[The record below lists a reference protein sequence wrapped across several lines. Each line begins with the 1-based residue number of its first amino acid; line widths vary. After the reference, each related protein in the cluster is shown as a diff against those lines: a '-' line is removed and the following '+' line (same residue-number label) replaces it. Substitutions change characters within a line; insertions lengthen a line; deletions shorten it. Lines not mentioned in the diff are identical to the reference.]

1 MKVKLRQWGARYL
14 MPAVFW
20 VGLAA
25 ALAALWLTGT
35 FDEAWQSLRDA
46 NIWLLIVT
54 ILVATSLPIIHA
66 LRWRVVMRSMDTY
79 LSAGEAAD
87 ITVSSSLLNYASPG
101 FVGASAKAILANRTA
116 KVPYRDSA
124 LAIGFEHSLDL
135 FLLII
140 MSTIAILILG
150 PSNFYNLVSIDNWFS
165 SLLIDAIIVG
175 VLAVIILVAIR
186 LGVLRYVRSLYDTVR
201 TLGRKVDGRKV
212 ASLTV
217 AYWGAQLA
225 VVALLF
231 LALDLPFEP
240 FNILGI
246 ATVPVLAGMLSP
258 VPGGIGV
265 REAAIVALT
274 TVTGI
279 LASTLLSLAI
289 LQRVLLIAA
298 LPLALLFVRVARWIG
313 RRR

>member
-1 MKVKLRQWGARYL
+1 MRQRASRWL
-14 MPAVFW
+14 VPAAFW
-20 VGLAA
+20 VGLAVA
-25 ALAALWLTGT
+25 IAALWLTGT
-35 FDEAWQSLRDA
+35 FDEAWQSLREA

-66 LRWRVVMRSMDTY
+66 MRWRVVMRSMDTR
-79 LSAGEAAD
+79 LAAGEAAD
-87 ITVSSSLLNYASPG
+87 ITVSSALLNYASPG

-116 KVPYRDSA
+116 NVPYRDSA

-140 MSTIAILILG
+140 MSIIAILVLG
-150 PSNFYNLVSIDNWFS
+150 PSNFSNIVSIDNWFS
-165 SLLIDAIIVG
+165 SLLIDAIIVL
-175 VLAVIILVAIR
+175 VLAVIIFVAVR
-186 LGVLRYVRSLYDTVR
+186 LGAVRYIRSLYDTVH

-212 ASLTV
+212 ALLTV

-246 ATVPVLAGMLSP
+246 ATVPVLVGMLSP
-258 VPGGIGV
+258 VPGGVGV

-279 LASTLLSLAI
+279 MASTLLSLAI

-298 LPLALLFVRVARWIG
+298 LPLALLFVRAARWIG
-313 RRR
+313 KRR

>member
-1 MKVKLRQWGARYL
+1 MRAKLRQWGGRYL
-14 MPAVFW
+14 VPAAFW
-20 VGLAA
+20 IGLVV

-54 ILVATSLPIIHA
+54 ILVGAALPIIHA
-66 LRWRVVMRSMDTY
+66 MRWRVVMRSLDAR
-79 LSAGEAAD
+79 LSMGEAAD

-116 KVPYRDSA
+116 EVPYRDSA

-140 MSTIAILILG
+140 MSIIAILILG
-150 PSNFYNLVSIDNWFS
+150 PSNFSDIVSFDDWFS
-165 SLLIDAIIVG
+165 SLLIDAIIVL
-175 VLAVIILVAIR
+175 VLAVIIFVAIK
-186 LGVLRYVRSLYDTVR
+186 LGAIRYIRSLYNTVL
-201 TLGRKVDGRKV
+201 TLGRKVDTRKV
-212 ASLTV
+212 ALLTL
-217 AYWGAQLA
+217 AYWLAQLA

-246 ATVPVLAGMLSP
+246 ATVPVLVGMLSP
-258 VPGGIGV
+258 VPGGVGV

-279 LASTLLSLAI
+279 LAATLLSLAI

-313 RRR
+313 KRR